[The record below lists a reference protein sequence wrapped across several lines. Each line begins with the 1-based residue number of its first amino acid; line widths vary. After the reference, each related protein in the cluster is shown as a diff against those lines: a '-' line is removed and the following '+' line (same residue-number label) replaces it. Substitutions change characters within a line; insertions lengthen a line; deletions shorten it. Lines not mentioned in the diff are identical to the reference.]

1 MDGLFGA
8 VIVRSG
14 VALRCGLRGGQV
26 ATGLPR
32 VRQILTHAG
41 RIILREAAVAAL
53 SQRIRHYSK
62 EASMTTQVIKDSS
75 FRIIGYIESKT
86 DGSQLVKDSQFR
98 IRGYYEPGQNVTKD
112 DQFRIVGYG
121 NLLASFLGGF

>member
-1 MDGLFGA
+1 
-8 VIVRSG
+8 
-14 VALRCGLRGGQV
+14 
-26 ATGLPR
+26 
-32 VRQILTHAG
+32 
-41 RIILREAAVAAL
+41 
-53 SQRIRHYSK
+53 
-62 EASMTTQVIKDSS
+62 MTTQVIKDSS